1 MCKHKTADQ
10 FLKNLETSHFI
21 DRTGELISQSSHF
34 VRTTILRSVLLGHF
48 WLAVKF
54 SFFRQTAHRTAH
66 VSLLCRRC

>member
-10 FLKNLETSHFI
+10 SLKNLETCHFI
-21 DRTGELISQSSHF
+21 DRTGELISQS
-34 VRTTILRSVLLGHF
+34 VLLRHF

-66 VSLLCRRC
+66 V